1 MKLKAN
7 EYIYSIKNLTYSEV
21 REIEYA
27 YGQFIHNAVSGD
39 FAETNGRLD
48 ELRARIEKKPITETS
63 SDEEFITIPKPKFK
77 VGDWVEMILGT
88 RKFKIVGALY
98 DYESNAWVYENV
110 FNAFFPESEL
120 KLVEEGK

>member
-1 MKLKAN
+1 MTREKLW
-7 EYIYSIKNLTYSEV
+7 EIVTTRLVWVDYWSGESEPSGEIKEILTNS
-21 REIEYA
+21 
-27 YGQFIHNAVSGD
+27 
-39 FAETNGRLD
+39 L
-48 ELRARIEKKPITETS
+48 L
-63 SDEEFITIPKPKFK
+63 IPAPKFK